1 MQVHVVPAA
10 MFRRVLGIV
19 KAHCKLGLTATLVRE
34 DALISD
40 LNFLIGARRVVR
52 LRRGRGWGRDRDGGR
67 VVGWIARCGYSGS
80 QPLPPHAHAPSH
92 THFPFPHP
100 HPAPP
105 PAGPKLYEANWL
117 DLTRDGH
124 IASVQCAEVRPAPM
138 MWHRRRQRHL
148 LRIQAYPLSGIPCS
162 SAQSVPRTHRT
173 ASKPLPICTA
183 SHWRC
188 RRCTAVLQVWCPMT
202 RAFAREYLSPRA
214 TVTQRQLLY
223 VMNPA
228 KLRACQFLVQYHE
241 QRCAT
246 RAAGCCPLHC
256 LPRPLFCTR
265 TVCTQTTS

>member
-124 IASVQCAEVRPAPM
+124 IASVQCAEVRAD
-138 MWHRRRQRHL
+138 
-148 LRIQAYPLSGIPCS
+148 AGGGS
-162 SAQSVPRTHRT
+162 
-173 ASKPLPICTA
+173 
-183 SHWRC
+183 RC
-188 RRCTAVLQVWCPMT
+188 RWQ
-202 RAFAREYLSPRA
+202 
-214 TVTQRQLLY
+214 
-223 VMNPA
+223 
-228 KLRACQFLVQYHE
+228 
-241 QRCAT
+241 
-246 RAAGCCPLHC
+246 
-256 LPRPLFCTR
+256 
-265 TVCTQTTS
+265 